1 MKIGQSLQAVVTE
14 LARQRG
20 AKRDFMADSRNIVV
34 AAPSEA
40 GQPLT
45 VHLKGQHRYD
55 VSNLAL
61 RQMEDHLGVPAKFA
75 DRLLEKH
82 PDLLVHNLNELLH
95 RNPTERM
102 LRVLDTKARAFLSKS
117 YRRIDN
123 YDFADAVMKVAS
135 KFPVSIESCEVTEHR
150 LYLKIVRTDMEVKI
164 GYKQGWRQGEGH
176 NFFQRIRP
184 AAVFSNSEVGSGSLW
199 FRDGIFTKECTNLA
213 VFEDKGFEK
222 VHLGKKGT
230 AGEEGLLELM
240 SDQTKA
246 LEDAT
251 LWSQVS
257 DLTAA
262 ALGGSLFD
270 KRVEQLQGATK
281 REIGGDP
288 AKTVELTADHFTLNE
303 TEQGGLLRHL
313 IQGGDLSQYGLHSAM
328 TRMSQ
333 DVQDYD
339 RATELERMGGKI
351 IELPAS
357 EWKLLAEA
365 A

>member
-14 LARQRG
+14 LARQRS

-34 AAPSEA
+34 APVDGAMTM
-40 GQPLT
+40 Q
-45 VHLKGQHRYD
+45 LKGTHQLAVAPH
-55 VSNLAL
+55 AL
-61 RQMEDHLGVPAKFA
+61 RQVTEHLGVPAKFA

-82 PDLLVHNLNELLH
+82 PDILAYTVNELLH
-95 RNPTERM
+95 RAPTER
-102 LRVLDTKARAFLSKS
+102 LVRTLDGRARAFLSKS

-123 YDFADAVMKVAS
+123 YDFAEAVLKVAQG
-135 KFPVSIESCEVTEHR
+135 FPVNIESCEVTENR
-150 LYLKIVRTDMEVKI
+150 LYIKIVRTDMEVKV

-199 FRDGIFTKECTNLA
+199 FRDAIYTRECTNLA

-222 VHLGKKGT
+222 VHLGRKGS
-230 AGEEGLLELM
+230 AGDEGLLELM

-257 DLTAA
+257 DLTAG
-262 ALGGSLFD
+262 ALGGALFQ
-270 KRVEQLQGATK
+270 KRVEQLQDASTK
-281 REIGGDP
+281 QIVGDP

-303 TEQGGLLRHL
+303 EEKGGLLRHL

-339 RATELERMGGKI
+339 RATDIERMGGKV
-351 IELPAS
+351 IELAAS
-357 EWKLLAEA
+357 EWKALAEA